1 MGAPNKKHFE
11 PLISGLAVLA
21 ALVLVAGPRP
31 VAAESS
37 PGAADLVGMDEA
49 VLDTSGPSPGVGWV
63 AVEALGLARW
73 RYQGDADWRRFKNG
87 EVLVPGAE
95 IETGPDGYVLLVVGG
110 DRLILAENSHLVVS
124 LSSLDHDHRLR
135 HDRGRVRVDVE
146 KRPDRDLQLR
156 TPLLSL
162 GIKGTSFEVAV
173 DSVQNSVVVFNGE
186 VAVKTLRA
194 RQPVA
199 RDLGPGEGLKQP
211 VDAGARS
218 IELALRDLPGVPGRT
233 DGVRW
238 HLAARPEAPSS
249 SSESFENGSTPPA
262 GDATF
267 DDAGAD
273 HAAEQWS
280 SSSDGAGGLSDGYGR
295 VSDGSGGL
303 GDWLDQRTSAMT
315 LLLILAA
322 AVAILVIPAL
332 LLGQN
337 LRLQW
342 LARPGGKGRRR
353 RALTRD

>member
-1 MGAPNKKHFE
+1 MGAPTKKHFE
-11 PLISGLAVLA
+11 PLISGLALLA
-21 ALVLVAGPRP
+21 ALVLVGGPRQ
-31 VAAESS
+31 AAADSS
-37 PGAADLVGMDEA
+37 PGGGDLLGMDEA
-49 VLDTSGPSPGVGWV
+49 ALDTSGPSLGVGWV
-63 AVEALGLARW
+63 ALEALGRARW
-73 RYQGDADWRRFKNG
+73 RYQGDADWRRFENG

-124 LSSLDHDHRLR
+124 LGSLDHDHRLR

-173 DSVQNSVVVFNGE
+173 DSTQNSVVVFDGE

-211 VDAGARS
+211 VDASARP
-218 IELALRDLPGVPGRT
+218 IALALRDLPGVPGRT

-249 SSESFENGSTPPA
+249 SSDWFEDGSASPA
-262 GDATF
+262 GDATS
-267 DDAGAD
+267 DHAGAD
-273 HAAEQWS
+273 HAAAQWS
-280 SSSDGAGGLSDGYGR
+280 GSSDGAGGASDGYGR
-295 VSDGSGGL
+295 VSDGSGGV
-303 GDWLDQRTSAMT
+303 GDWLDQRTSLMT

-342 LARPGGKGRRR
+342 HARPGGKGRRR

>member
-1 MGAPNKKHFE
+1 MGAPTKTYFE

-21 ALVLVAGPRP
+21 ALVLVAGPRQA
-31 VAAESS
+31 AAESS
-37 PGAADLVGMDEA
+37 AGGGDLVGMDEA
-49 VLDTSGPSPGVGWV
+49 MLDTSGPSLGVGWV
-63 AVEALGLARW
+63 ALEALGRARW
-73 RYQGDADWRRFKNG
+73 KYQGDAEWRRFKNG

-95 IETGPDGYVLLVVGG
+95 VETGPDGYVLLVVGG

-135 HDRGRVRVDVE
+135 HDRGRVRVDVD

-173 DSVQNSVVVFNGE
+173 DSVQNSVVVFDGE
-186 VAVKTLRA
+186 VAVKTVRA

-199 RDLGPGEGLKQP
+199 RNLGPGEGLTQP
-211 VDAGARS
+211 VDANARP

-249 SSESFENGSTPPA
+249 SSDSFEDGSAPPP

-267 DDAGAD
+267 DHAGANQG
-273 HAAEQWS
+273 AAPWS
-280 SSSDGAGGLSDGYGR
+280 SSSDGAGGVPDGYGG
-295 VSDGSGGL
+295 VSDGSGGVS
-303 GDWLDQRTSAMT
+303 DWLDQRTSVMT

-322 AVAILVIPAL
+322 AVAILAIPAL